1 MDVGDS
7 EETLEKNLNLE
18 NQPNISNTVSVEG
31 ENDQQEETPLTAGLP
46 SSGQQIGPNATEEAQ
61 EVAEEDEMEIFLG
74 DRVRIYSKKYGKVEG
89 YVYYLD
95 FTRMLRIL
103 PYGVSNMVYEFPLEQ
118 VGTDPDGDPE
128 YDFEESLG
136 VEQAPELL
144 GKGPRVG
151 FAKWLNFQ
159 VGQELETIDKKGNIA
174 STFTIKNID
183 YDNDRIRVEIQ
194 GEGRELDIDFNEKG
208 FEDELHDGENKEV
221 IIRVKVQPEEPGDE
235 LIVDQNI
242 SAENLQQAQEELEE
256 DFLEENIEF
265 EIKGTFE
272 VTAPTQMVDQP
283 EYERVYPEIQQKNE
297 MLEDLLSI
305 LDKASQRNPAI
316 LKNIRTLV
324 EMSSML
330 KNSVVARDETGIP
343 VGEKKISINTLGD
356 IFLNNHVPMARP
368 VLDTKRV
375 LVAEDITPS
384 EDQNII
390 IENLESVIEQSIK
403 FLEDMGSRRLGQ
415 RAGGELPAFFGVLED
430 YFKNFPLGDKYASYG
445 FSLPADMEYFRKD
458 APDQNEDV
466 YGLIP
471 VGTETKK
478 KVKDEPVFKPQNI
491 RDWVESVSKS
501 YRRGHGPTMMPFD
514 KNNLAT
520 AIPADKAP
528 IIGQVLFPYSSVY
541 TGGIGTT
548 RTGKLWD
555 DILRSNVG
563 EKMSVEKIIEMY
575 GGVTTD
581 TSDIGNILY
590 FKSDNNTAVKTPFDK
605 YLELILRSLIIKGPG
620 DINIF
625 KADLGI
631 DDYELNTEQQKAVSD
646 RILEI
651 IASVR
656 ATITKLR
663 QGAEKEDTEKQK
675 HETISEEFYAELRK
689 KLEEFPD
696 LKQVLEDFD
705 ARIPAYAKRG
715 IDIALFAYMFAYIPD
730 YLIAIMGNNQ
740 KGMVTEYQR
749 FKRNEIMKKLQEE
762 QKYKT
767 LQRNR
772 GVAPKPN
779 PCKHVEELTACR
791 RVRDPVERNKLLVE
805 LLKTFQGLSSD
816 NWIQC
821 QACKQNFICRHE
833 LLQLQQFMNPKE
845 YDVIQKKIIL
855 DFAGGAFGR
864 KHICKNCGE
873 GIEDIDF
880 DKHVEYTDEGV
891 PRQDLLFDKEEEKQ
905 RVLAMMMGI
914 RVDPMDEISFETAQK
929 TEIYKIIKVIED
941 EIGIALVG
949 PSIREIV
956 DRADGYIKLL
966 PTEDDYIEQ
975 MKGKRALSY
984 GQYLAQHKIAI
995 VGALV
1000 LVEIQTRIPTYMP
1013 RFVVPG
1019 CDASF
1024 SGYPLDAD
1032 ADPQNPEQIGGIK
1045 YIGCA
1050 LSAVVRDDSPWVH
1063 GFQFI
1068 SSEDARK
1075 KRIINLLV
1083 SYAKVLTQDI
1093 TIQHLLATKR
1103 RHLLVNAQ
1111 VKEDAQKHEK
1121 IPDGFLPKMET
1132 TAESLENA
1140 AREPTVN
1147 EGANGG
1153 LGEVLKADKWIRVA
1167 NGLIRETANI
1177 VKGSPFTESACCF
1190 DSIAIPGKFWLEAQQ
1205 NNLPPMPKYTIPT
1218 PLYVKSSYLYTQLQ
1232 IRPLKGINV
1241 ELPIYLAYQLL
1252 LKVCYR
1258 GPRIGLPHE
1267 IGYDHKCDW
1276 CDLKIPTQVLYPDVD
1291 VYGNP
1296 IYNQEELKSALDMQQ
1311 ITLDEIGFQKLLDD
1325 IHRRTEFLQYTKPV
1339 PKTPDQ
1345 LIQRLG
1351 EIQYEPIPDFAGSL
1365 QKAKE
1370 NLISLQDT
1378 TSKTEIQRALVPL
1391 RQNLNESEAF
1401 LIRRFGE
1408 RGKEI
1413 FASILRESPQTIF
1426 EILLTYFL
1434 TPAQR
1439 ILQTYN
1445 GAGILRVPAH
1455 YKLGTEHKNMLKTMF
1470 DEHVSYLDQFD
1481 AYPEP
1486 PEDEDE
1492 DRTLMKARIKLAI
1505 FVEQLSEINKLSSE
1519 LRVSRMKFDARLTEV
1534 QVQMFFNQIMK
1545 TLVLGPIGELANPD
1559 INPESPDGI
1568 QPPDPAN
1575 SDQFLIKFVSA
1586 CLVKYKKESV
1596 AFNPEE
1602 VKQKIAEA
1610 KELEAQRFVRK
1621 LDRLT
1626 PEERQIELQKKKY
1639 GYGDWAIGGTKLVYS
1654 YDADQWVKNTEA
1666 AQMDYAAAS
1675 GFTPEADIPIDI
1687 TNMDLTGYVDREGM
1701 AEQGLGYEYKLYDED
1716 EE

>member
-1 MDVGDS
+1 MDVGDIEEKVENS
-7 EETLEKNLNLE
+7 ENLE
-18 NQPNISNTVSVEG
+18 NQQNITNNVSVEG

-46 SSGQQIGPNATEEAQ
+46 SSGSEIGPSATEEAK
-61 EVAEEDEMEIFLG
+61 EIAEEDDMEIFLG

-95 FTRMLRIL
+95 FTRMLRVL

-118 VGTDPDGDPE
+118 VGVDPDGDPE

-136 VEQAPELL
+136 VDQAPELL

-159 VGQELETIDKKGNIA
+159 VGQDLETINKKGDIS
-174 STFTIKNID
+174 STFTITNID
-183 YDNDRIRVEIQ
+183 YENDRIRVKIQ
-194 GEGRELDIDFNEKG
+194 EEGRELDIDFNEKG
-208 FEDELHDGENKEV
+208 YEDEAHDGETKEV
-221 IIRVKVQPEEPGDE
+221 IIRVKVQPEEPSDE
-235 LIVDQNI
+235 LIMDQNV
-242 SAENLQQAQEELEE
+242 SAENLQQAQEDLEE
-256 DFLEENIEF
+256 NFLEENIEF

-272 VTAPTQMVDQP
+272 VTAPTQMIDQP

-305 LDKASQRNPAI
+305 LDKASQRNPAV

-343 VGEKKISINTLGD
+343 VGEKKVSIYTLND
-356 IFLNNHVPMARP
+356 IFLNNYVPVARP

-375 LVAEDITPS
+375 LVSEANITT
-384 EDQNII
+384 ENTNIVV
-390 IENLESVIEQSIK
+390 ENLESVVDQSIK
-403 FLEDMGSRRLGQ
+403 FLQDMGARRLGQ
-415 RAGGELPAFFGVLED
+415 RAEGELPAFFGALED
-430 YFKNFPLGDKYASYG
+430 YFKNFPLGDKYATYG
-445 FSLPADMEYFRKD
+445 FQLPTDMEYFRKD
-458 APDQNEDV
+458 APDQGEDI
-466 YGLIP
+466 YGLA
-471 VGTETKK
+471 VLGTDKK
-478 KVKDEPVFKPQNI
+478 SKDAVIFDPENI
-491 RDWVESVSKS
+491 LDWVGPVQQSL
-501 YRRGHGPTMMPFD
+501 RRGHGPTMMPFD
-514 KNNLAT
+514 KHALAT

-528 IIGQVLFPYSSVY
+528 LVGQVLFPYSSVY
-541 TGGIGTT
+541 TGAIGST

-563 EKMSVEKIIEMY
+563 EKIPMAKILEMY
-575 GGVTTD
+575 GGVSTD
-581 TSDIGNILY
+581 TDDISNIMF
-590 FKSDNNTAVKTPFDK
+590 FKSNENIAMKTPFDK
-605 YLELILRSLIIKGPG
+605 YLELILKSLILKGPG
-620 DINIF
+620 DINTF

-631 DDYELNTEQQKAVSD
+631 EDYELNTEQQKAVSD

-651 IASVR
+651 LASVR
-656 ATITKLR
+656 STIAKLR
-663 QGAEKEDTEKQK
+663 QATPEKEDGEKQK
-675 HETISEEFYAELRK
+675 HETISQEFYAELRK
-689 KLEEFPD
+689 KIEEFPD
-696 LKQVLEDFD
+696 LKPILDDFD
-705 ARIPAYAKRG
+705 SRIPSYSIRG

-730 YLIAIMGNNQ
+730 YLIAILGNNKQ
-740 KGMVTEYQR
+740 NMVKEYQR
-749 FKRNEIMKKLQEE
+749 FKRNAIMKKLQEE
-762 QKYKT
+762 QKYKI

-772 GVAPKPN
+772 GQAPKPN

-791 RVRDPVERNKLLVE
+791 RVRDPIERNKLLVE
-805 LLKTFQGLSSD
+805 LLKTFQGLASD

-845 YDVIQKKIIL
+845 FNVIQKKIIL
-855 DFAGGAFGR
+855 DFAGGAYGR

-880 DKHVEYTDEGV
+880 DKHVEFSDDGV
-891 PRQDLLFDKEEEKQ
+891 PRQDLLFDKEEERQ
-905 RVLAMMMGI
+905 RVLTMMLGV

-929 TEIYKIIKVIED
+929 TELYRIIKVIED
-941 EIGIALVG
+941 EIGISLVG
-949 PSIREIV
+949 SSIREIV
-956 DRADGYIKLL
+956 DRADGYVKLL
-966 PTEDDYIEQ
+966 PSEDDYIEQ

-995 VGALV
+995 VASLV

-1013 RFVVPG
+1013 KFVVPG
-1019 CDASF
+1019 CDPSF

-1045 YIGCA
+1045 YIGCV
-1050 LSAVVRDDSPWVH
+1050 LSTIVRNDNPWVH

-1075 KRIINLLV
+1075 KRIINLLI
-1083 SYAKVLTQDI
+1083 SYTNVLTQDI

-1103 RHLLVNAQ
+1103 RHILVNAQ
-1111 VKEDAQKHEK
+1111 VKQDAQKHEK

-1132 TAESLENA
+1132 AAEALENA

-1147 EGANGG
+1147 EGANGA

-1177 VKGSPFTESACCF
+1177 IKGSPYTESSCCF
-1190 DSIAIPGKFWLEAQQ
+1190 DSIATPGKFWIEAQQ
-1205 NNLPPMPKYTIPT
+1205 NKLPPMPKYTITT
-1218 PLYVKSSYLYTQLQ
+1218 PLYVRSSYLYTQLQ

-1325 IHRRTEFLQYTKPV
+1325 IHRRTEFLQYIKPV

-1345 LIQRLG
+1345 ILQRLG
-1351 EIQYEPIPDFAGSL
+1351 EIAYEPIPDFAGSL
-1365 QKAKE
+1365 QKSKE

-1401 LIRRFGE
+1401 LIRRFGDK
-1408 RGKEI
+1408 GKEI
-1413 FASILRESPQTIF
+1413 FASILRESPQTVF
-1426 EILLTYFL
+1426 EILLAYFL

-1439 ILQTYN
+1439 ILQAYN
-1445 GAGILRVPAH
+1445 GKGILRVPAH
-1455 YKLGTEHKNMLKTMF
+1455 YKLGPEHKTMLKDMF
-1470 DEHVSYLDQFD
+1470 DEHISYLDQFD
-1481 AYPEP
+1481 VYPEP
-1486 PEDEDE
+1486 ENDEEE
-1492 DRTLMKARIKLAI
+1492 DRTLLKARLKLAI
-1505 FVEQLSEINKLSSE
+1505 FVEQLSEIHKLSGE
-1519 LRVSRMKFDARLTEV
+1519 LRVSRMKFDPRLTEV
-1534 QVQMFFNQIMK
+1534 QVQMFFNQIIK
-1545 TLVLGPIGELANPD
+1545 TLVLGPIGELANPA
-1559 INPESPDGI
+1559 INPESPDGATA
-1568 QPPDPAN
+1568 DPAN

-1586 CLVKYKKESV
+1586 CLVKYRKESV

-1602 VKQKIAEA
+1602 TKQKIAEA

-1621 LDRLT
+1621 LDKLT

-1666 AQMDYAAAS
+1666 AQMDYATAS
-1675 GFTPEADIPIDI
+1675 GFTPEADLPIDI
-1687 TNMDLTGYVDREGM
+1687 TDMDLTGYVDREGM